1 MFKNNFISTR
11 VDNIKPSPTMEVTS
25 KARELKAAGKDI
37 IGLGAGEPDFD
48 TPSHIKEAAIKA
60 IKDGQTKYTAVDGIP
75 ELKKAIINKF
85 NIENNIVYKNSE
97 VSVATG
103 GKQILYNAFQATVN
117 KGDEIIIPSPYW
129 VSYPDMVILAQG
141 SPVFVAT
148 KKENNFKVTVEML
161 EKVINEKT
169 KWIILNSPSNPTGTC
184 YSREELEEIGDFLKK
199 YENILIMTDDIYEK
213 ITYENFIFST
223 MAEVLPELKSRIL
236 TVNGVSK
243 AYSMTGWRIGYAGG
257 PEFLIK
263 SMAKIQSQSTSNP
276 TSISQYAALEAL
288 TSSNSFLNENNAVF
302 YRRRNLILDLINK
315 SKGLE
320 CNAPDGAFYIFPSCE
335 KLIGLRT
342 QAGKIINNSSDFS
355 TYLLEEVGVAVVPGI
370 AFGMENFFRI
380 SYATSDEILKE
391 AGSRI
396 KDACDRLN

>member
-11 VDNIKPSPTMEVTS
+11 VENIKPSPTMEVTS
-25 KARELKAAGKDI
+25 KARELKEAGNDI

-48 TPSHIKEAAIKA
+48 TPIHIKEAAIKA
-60 IKDGQTKYTAVDGIP
+60 IKEGKTKYTAVDGIP
-75 ELKKAIINKF
+75 ELKEAIIEKF
-85 NIENNIVYKNSE
+85 YKENNIVYKNSE

-103 GKQILYNAFQATVN
+103 GKQVLYNAFQATVN
-117 KGDEIIIPSPYW
+117 KGDEVVIPIPYW

-141 SPVFVAT
+141 NPVFIET
-148 KKENNFKVTVEML
+148 KKENNFKLTIDML

-169 KWIILNSPSNPTGTC
+169 KWIVLNSPSNPTGSC
-184 YSREELEEIGDFLKK
+184 YSKEELMKIGEFLKN
-199 YENILIMTDDIYEK
+199 YENILILSDDIYEK
-213 ITYENFIFST
+213 ITYENFTFST

-243 AYSMTGWRIGYAGG
+243 AFSMTGWRIGYAGG

-288 TSSNSFLNENNAVF
+288 TSSNSFLNENNTVF
-302 YRRRNLILDLINK
+302 LRRRNLILDLINK

-320 CNAPDGAFYIFPSCE
+320 CNKPDGAFYIFPSCE

-342 QAGKIINNSSDFS
+342 QEGKIINNSSDFS
-355 TYLLEEVGVAVVPGI
+355 KYLLEEVGVAVVPGI
-370 AFGMENFFRI
+370 AFGMENFF
-380 SYATSDEILKE
+380 
-391 AGSRI
+391 
-396 KDACDRLN
+396 

>member
-1 MFKNNFISTR
+1 MFKNNFISSR

-48 TPSHIKEAAIKA
+48 TPLHIKEAAIKA

-148 KKENNFKVTVEML
+148 K
-161 EKVINEKT
+161 
-169 KWIILNSPSNPTGTC
+169 
-184 YSREELEEIGDFLKK
+184 
-199 YENILIMTDDIYEK
+199 
-213 ITYENFIFST
+213 
-223 MAEVLPELKSRIL
+223 
-236 TVNGVSK
+236 
-243 AYSMTGWRIGYAGG
+243 
-257 PEFLIK
+257 
-263 SMAKIQSQSTSNP
+263 
-276 TSISQYAALEAL
+276 
-288 TSSNSFLNENNAVF
+288 
-302 YRRRNLILDLINK
+302 
-315 SKGLE
+315 
-320 CNAPDGAFYIFPSCE
+320 
-335 KLIGLRT
+335 IGLPCASIT
-342 QAGKIINNSSDFS
+342 
-355 TYLLEEVGVAVVPGI
+355 
-370 AFGMENFFRI
+370 I
-380 SYATSDEILKE
+380 S
-391 AGSRI
+391 G
-396 KDACDRLN
+396 

>member
-1 MFKNNFISTR
+1 MLKNNFISTR

-48 TPSHIKEAAIKA
+48 TPLHIKEAAIKA

-85 NIENNIVYKNSE
+85 NKENNIIYKNSE

-117 KGDEIIIPSPYW
+117 KGDEVIIPAPYW

-141 SPVFVAT
+141 NPVFITT
-148 KKENNFKVTVEML
+148 KKENNFKVTVDML
-161 EKVINEKT
+161 EKVINENT

-184 YSREELEEIGDFLKK
+184 YSREELKEIGDFLKK
-199 YENILIMTDDIYEK
+199 YENILILTDDIYEK

-223 MAEVLPELKSRIL
+223 MAEVLPKLKSRIL

-320 CNAPDGAFYIFPSCE
+320 CDAPNGAFYIFPSCE

-342 QAGKIINNSSDFS
+342 QTGKIINNSSDFS

-396 KDACDRLN
+396 KDACSRLN

>member
-85 NIENNIVYKNSE
+85 NIENNIIYKNSE

-103 GKQILYNAFQATVN
+103 GKQILFNAFQATVN

-148 KKENNFKVTVEML
+148 KKENNFKVTVDML

-169 KWIILNSPSNPTGTC
+169 KWIILNSPSNPTGAC
-184 YSREELEEIGDFLKK
+184 YSREELKEIGDFLKK

-391 AGSRI
+391 AGLRI
-396 KDACDRLN
+396 KDACGRLN

>member
-11 VDNIKPSPTMEVTS
+11 VDNIKPSPTIEVTS

-48 TPSHIKEAAIKA
+48 TPLHIKEAAIKA

-141 SPVFVAT
+141 KPVFIAT
-148 KKENNFKVTVEML
+148 KKENNFKVTVDML

-184 YSREELEEIGDFLKK
+184 YSREELQEIGDFLKK

-302 YRRRNLILDLINK
+302 LRRRNLILDFINK

-320 CNAPDGAFYIFPSCE
+320 CNIPDGAFYIFPSCE

-380 SYATSDEILKE
+380 SYATSDKILKE
-391 AGSRI
+391 AGLRI
-396 KDACDRLN
+396 KDACGRLN

>member
-1 MFKNNFISTR
+1 
-11 VDNIKPSPTMEVTS
+11 
-25 KARELKAAGKDI
+25 
-37 IGLGAGEPDFD
+37 
-48 TPSHIKEAAIKA
+48 
-60 IKDGQTKYTAVDGIP
+60 
-75 ELKKAIINKF
+75 
-85 NIENNIVYKNSE
+85 
-97 VSVATG
+97 
-103 GKQILYNAFQATVN
+103 
-117 KGDEIIIPSPYW
+117 
-129 VSYPDMVILAQG
+129 
-141 SPVFVAT
+141 
-148 KKENNFKVTVEML
+148 ML

-288 TSSNSFLNENNAVF
+288 TSANSFLNENNAVF

-315 SKGLE
+315 SKGLK

-335 KLIGLRT
+335 KLIGLKT
-342 QAGKIINNSSDFS
+342 KAGVTINNSSDFS
-355 TYLLEEVGVAVVPGI
+355 KYLLEEVGVAVVPGI

-396 KDACDRLN
+396 KDACSRLN

>member
-11 VDNIKPSPTMEVTS
+11 VDNIKPSPTIEVTS

-48 TPSHIKEAAIKA
+48 TPLHIKEAAIKA

-85 NIENNIVYKNSE
+85 NKENNIIYKNSE

-117 KGDEIIIPSPYW
+117 KGDEVIIPAPYW

-141 SPVFVAT
+141 NPVFIAT
-148 KKENNFKVTVEML
+148 KKENNFKVNVDML

-184 YSREELEEIGDFLKK
+184 YSREELKEIGDFLKK
-199 YENILIMTDDIYEK
+199 YENILILTDDIYEK
-213 ITYENFIFST
+213 ITYESFIFST

-276 TSISQYAALEAL
+276 TSVSQYAALEAL
-288 TSSNSFLNENNAVF
+288 TSSNSFLNANNAVF
-302 YRRRNLILDLINK
+302 LRRRNLILDLINK

-320 CNAPDGAFYIFPSCE
+320 CIKPNGAFYIFPSCE

-342 QAGKIINNSSDFS
+342 KGGKIINNSSDFS
-355 TYLLEEVGVAVVPGI
+355 TYLLEEAGVAVVPGI

-391 AGSRI
+391 AGYRI
-396 KDACDRLN
+396 KDACGRLN

>member
-1 MFKNNFISTR
+1 MPKNSFISSR

-48 TPSHIKEAAIKA
+48 TPLHIKEAAIKA

-85 NIENNIVYKNSE
+85 NKENNIVYKNSE

-117 KGDEIIIPSPYW
+117 KGDEIIIPAPYW

-141 SPVFVAT
+141 NPVFIAT
-148 KKENNFKVTVEML
+148 KKENNFKVNVDML

-184 YSREELEEIGDFLKK
+184 YSREELKEIGDFLKK
-199 YENILIMTDDIYEK
+199 YENILILTDDIYEK

-243 AYSMTGWRIGYAGG
+243 AYSMTGWRIGYGAG
-257 PEFLIK
+257 PKDIIK
-263 SMAKIQSQSTSNP
+263 AMAKIQSQSTTNP
-276 TSISQYAALEAL
+276 SSISQAAAVEAL
-288 TSSNSFLNENNAVF
+288 NGTQDFIKTRSESFKERRDFVVESLNNIE
-302 YRRRNLILDLINK
+302 
-315 SKGLE
+315 GLS
-320 CNAPDGAFYIFPSCE
+320 CLNPNGAFYVFPNCKKLLGKKTKLKTDKDFVE
-335 KLIGLRT
+335 KL
-342 QAGKIINNSSDFS
+342 
-355 TYLLEEVGVAVVPGI
+355 LEKSEVAVVQGS
-370 AFGMENFFRI
+370 AFGLDGYFRI
-380 SYATSDEILKE
+380 SYATSMDNLKKALE
-391 AGSRI
+391 RI
-396 KDACDRLN
+396 KSFCESLT